1 MVSVCVPVYN
11 GIRYVGE
18 QLGSIL
24 SQLGEGDE
32 VVVSDDGST
41 DGTLEY
47 VLALA
52 VEDPRVRVVS
62 HEKVP
67 SRHAFDYTTH
77 NVENAIRHSRGD
89 VIFLADQD
97 DVWMPGKVTLLLKE
111 LAVADLVLSDCVVVD
126 GEMGVLSDSY
136 FRLNGS
142 RPGIVRNL
150 VGNSYL
156 GCCMAFR
163 RTLLRYALPFP
174 RTLVPH
180 DIWLGL
186 LAEARGRVSFLR
198 TPTMYYRRHTGNLS
212 SSGGTSSNSLA
223 FKLYYRLAVAFS
235 LIKRLY
241 VE

>member
-1 MVSVCVPVYN
+1 
-11 GIRYVGE
+11 
-18 QLGSIL
+18 
-24 SQLGEGDE
+24 
-32 VVVSDDGST
+32 
-41 DGTLEY
+41 
-47 VLALA
+47 
-52 VEDPRVRVVS
+52 
-62 HEKVP
+62 
-67 SRHAFDYTTH
+67 
-77 NVENAIRHSRGD
+77 
-89 VIFLADQD
+89 
-97 DVWMPGKVTLLLKE
+97 MPGKVSLFLEELKGS
-111 LAVADLVLSDCVVVD
+111 DLVLSDCVVVD
-126 GEMGVLSDSY
+126 GGMGVLSDSY

-142 RPGIVRNL
+142 APGILRNL

-198 TPTMYYRRHTGNLS
+198 TPTMYYRRHSGNLS
-212 SSGGTSSNSLA
+212 SSGGTSANSLA

>member
-89 VIFLADQD
+89 VIVLA
-97 DVWMPGKVTLLLKE
+97 GKGHETYQEIRGVKYPFDEKQVVAELLH
-111 LAVADLVLSDCVVVD
+111 
-126 GEMGVLSDSY
+126 EMEG
-136 FRLNGS
+136 
-142 RPGIVRNL
+142 
-150 VGNSYL
+150 
-156 GCCMAFR
+156 
-163 RTLLRYALPFP
+163 
-174 RTLVPH
+174 
-180 DIWLGL
+180 
-186 LAEARGRVSFLR
+186 
-198 TPTMYYRRHTGNLS
+198 
-212 SSGGTSSNSLA
+212 
-223 FKLYYRLAVAFS
+223 
-235 LIKRLY
+235 
-241 VE
+241 